1 MYQFARAAAE
11 QAGGEIEQDFVGEV
25 LFQKGTGERSARF
38 DEGVVDATRA
48 QFVQKR
54 GQRHAAADQ
63 RQAQPFDVRGV
74 VRRARIHAADDEDGR
89 GVVENGGIARR
100 AQAAVDDDAQ
110 RRLVRQFGRVTRGQ
124 ASVVADDAAGAGDDG
139 VGGEAVVM
147 HVGARRFAGNP
158 LAFAVGECG
167 FAIERGGEFDGDKRA
182 PCSDAAEETAVE
194 RLRFFFADAFGDVN
208 TRRLQAGDALSGNER
223 VGVAAGDDDAGDASG
238 NQRVGTGRGAA
249 LMRAGF
255 EADVGGGA
263 TGGGARF
270 AQGVRFGVRLTG
282 ADVKAFADGFTA
294 FDDHAA
300 DTRVRCGGEDALSCQ
315 FEGGLHPGDVL
326 CGGGHGWWFP
336 AFLVQGD
343 GGRNLHTP
351 ERSWCMYM
359 YRPGQRILAPPSCH
373 KAKALNSAAVRRW
386 C

>member
-25 LFQKGTGERSARF
+25 LFQKGSGEGSARF
-38 DEGVVDATRA
+38 DEGVIDAARA

-89 GVVENGGIARR
+89 GVVKDGGVARR
-100 AQAAVDDDAQ
+100 AQAAVDDNAQ

-124 ASVVADDAAGAGDDG
+124 AGVIADDAAGAGDDG

-167 FAIERGGEFDGDKRA
+167 FAIERGGEFDGNKRA
-182 PCSDAAEETAVE
+182 SCGDAAEETTVE
-194 RLRFFFADAFGDVN
+194 HLRLFFTN
-208 TRRLQAGDALSGNER
+208 TFSNFNASRLQAGDALSGNER
-223 VGVAAGDDDAGDASG
+223 VGVAAGDDDAGDTGG

-263 TGGGARF
+263 TGGSARF

-300 DTRVRCGGEDALSCQ
+300 DARVRGGGEDALSCQ
-315 FEGGLHPGDVL
+315 FEGGLHPG
-326 CGGGHGWWFP
+326 F
-336 AFLVQGD
+336 
-343 GGRNLHTP
+343 
-351 ERSWCMYM
+351 
-359 YRPGQRILAPPSCH
+359 ILLSSHDCSN
-373 KAKALNSAAVRRW
+373 KDECR
-386 C
+386 